1 MKKGNSHDKKINEY
15 SPIKERSSKAE
26 STLNEDYYE
35 KAREWEE
42 GFKKYH
48 EDLERW

>member
-1 MKKGNSHDKKINEY
+1 MKKDKSHDKEINEY
-15 SPIKERSSKAE
+15 SPIKKKSSGVIP
-26 STLNEDYYE
+26 TRYEDYYE

-48 EDLERW
+48 KDLERW